1 MSIRLSLMPVIA
13 ALLLASPI
21 AAQGLDPQLAT
32 LSTATRINGA
42 PIVDPLF
49 VRAVYAANGGKLLW
63 TDPARFASLQKAIAD
78 SAKDGLTPADY
89 HAAALANFKG
99 SVGERDL
106 LATDAMVL
114 LADHLRH
121 GKVHPET
128 YDPQWNFGQN
138 GHKPG
143 TPPTQAE
150 IDRAMVII
158 NAPDVAAAVA
168 AVAPTHPVYTQ
179 VRAELARYQALAA
192 RGGWSD
198 VPAGPTI
205 KFGETS
211 PRVAAVATRLSA
223 TGDLPA
229 TAVRPDPARYD
240 EPLKVAVMRFQ
251 TRMGLTA
258 DGAIGAGTVTALN
271 TPVATRIE
279 QLRINLDRARVLMA
293 DLPKRFVIV
302 NIAGFQI
309 YVLDGETVVWRS
321 RVIVGKPFRQ
331 TPVFKSA
338 INHLVFNPT
347 WTVPPT
353 ILKHDIAPAARKN
366 PAYVTKKGLK
376 VINSS
381 GQVVSPY
388 SVNWSGSI
396 PYTLRQDGGPDNALG
411 RVKFM
416 FPNPYSVYLH
426 DTPSKTL
433 FDTPMRT
440 LSSGCVRVQN
450 PFELVQIL
458 LGADDPT
465 WTPAKSQAIVDS
477 LKTTTVNLKTPVP
490 VLLAYWTAW
499 VDNNG
504 LMNFRHDVYDRD
516 ALWLKALDAP
526 VG

>member
-1 MSIRLSLMPVIA
+1 MPVIA
-13 ALLLASPI
+13 ALLLASPL
-21 AAQGLDPQLAT
+21 AAQGLEPQLAT

-78 SAKDGLTPADY
+78 SVKDGLTPADY

-106 LATDAMVL
+106 LATDALVL

-128 YDPQWNFGQN
+128 YDSQWNFGQN

-158 NAPDVAAAVA
+158 NAPDVATAVA

-179 VRAELARYQALAA
+179 VRGELARYQALAA
-192 RGGWSD
+192 RGGWPD

-205 KFGETS
+205 KFGETD
-211 PRVAAVATRLSA
+211 PRVAAVATRLAA

-258 DGAIGAGTVTALN
+258 DGAIGAGTVAALN
-271 TPVATRIE
+271 TPVATRIA

-309 YVLDGETVVWRS
+309 YVLDGETVIWRS

-353 ILKHDIAPAARKN
+353 ILKHDIAPAA
-366 PAYVTKKGLK
+366 
-376 VINSS
+376 
-381 GQVVSPY
+381 
-388 SVNWSGSI
+388 
-396 PYTLRQDGGPDNALG
+396 ALG
-411 RVKFM
+411 HWVVPDDGLAGRAAAQPARHRRRGFFLALHVLIGAVFGM
-416 FPNPYSVYLH
+416 FAGHVS
-426 DTPSKTL
+426 
-433 FDTPMRT
+433 
-440 LSSGCVRVQN
+440 
-450 PFELVQIL
+450 
-458 LGADDPT
+458 A
-465 WTPAKSQAIVDS
+465 
-477 LKTTTVNLKTPVP
+477 
-490 VLLAYWTAW
+490 
-499 VDNNG
+499 
-504 LMNFRHDVYDRD
+504 
-516 ALWLKALDAP
+516 
-526 VG
+526 

>member
-1 MSIRLSLMPVIA
+1 
-13 ALLLASPI
+13 
-21 AAQGLDPQLAT
+21 
-32 LSTATRINGA
+32 
-42 PIVDPLF
+42 
-49 VRAVYAANGGKLLW
+49 
-63 TDPARFASLQKAIAD
+63 
-78 SAKDGLTPADY
+78 
-89 HAAALANFKG
+89 
-99 SVGERDL
+99 
-106 LATDAMVL
+106 
-114 LADHLRH
+114 LRH
-121 GKVHPET
+121 GKVHPQT

-138 GHKPG
+138 GHRPG
-143 TPPTQAE
+143 TPPTQPE
-150 IDRAMVII
+150 IDRVMATI

-192 RGGWSD
+192 RGGWPD
-198 VPAGPTI
+198 VAAGPTI
-205 KFGETS
+205 KFGERS
-211 PRVAAVATRLSA
+211 DRVAAVAVRLAA

-229 TAVRPDPARYD
+229 SAVRPDTTLYD
-240 EPLKVAVMRFQ
+240 EPLKVAVLRYQ

-258 DGAIGAGTVTALN
+258 DGAIGAGTVAAIN
-271 TPVATRIE
+271 TPVATRIA

-309 YVLDGETVVWRS
+309 YVLDGETVIWRS

-338 INHLVFNPT
+338 INHLIFNPT

-353 ILKHDIAPAARKN
+353 ILRHDIAPAARKN

-376 VINSS
+376 VINSA
-381 GQVVSPY
+381 GKVVSPY

-396 PYTLRQDGGPDNALG
+396 PYTLRQDGGPSNALG

-433 FDTPMRT
+433 FDSPMRT

-450 PFELVQIL
+450 PMDLALLL
-458 LGADDPT
+458 LGTDDPS
-465 WTPAKSQAIVDS
+465 WTKERIAATVDS
-477 LKTTTVNLKTPVP
+477 MKTTTVNLNTPVP

-504 LMNFRHDVYDRD
+504 LMNFRADVYDRD
-516 ALWLKALDAP
+516 AAWLKLLDTP
-526 VG
+526 PR